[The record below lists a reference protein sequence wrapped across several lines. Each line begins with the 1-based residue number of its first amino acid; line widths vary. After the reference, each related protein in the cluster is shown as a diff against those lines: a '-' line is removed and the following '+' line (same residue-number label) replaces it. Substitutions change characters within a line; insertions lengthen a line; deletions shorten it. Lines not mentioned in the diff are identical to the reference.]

1 MDDNEEESVEDSM
14 IKNKDE
20 HDRFPDEQAQKL
32 YEKMK
37 FYLDCDFNLFLYGV
51 GTKKNFLNSFVLSQL
66 KEEHVGCVINGYHSG
81 TTIKAV
87 VREMEKFVKEKLL
100 GRKAMDRN
108 QTTQDTFEFVK
119 RIFNEVT
126 EDKYEI

>member
-1 MDDNEEESVEDSM
+1 
-14 IKNKDE
+14 
-20 HDRFPDEQAQKL
+20 
-32 YEKMK
+32 MK

-51 GTKKNFLNSFVLSQL
+51 GTKKKFLNSFVLSHL

-87 VREMEKFVKEKLL
+87 VKEMEKFVKEKLL
-100 GRKAMDRN
+100 GRKGMDRN

-126 EDKYEI
+126 EDKYEIKHFYLIIHSMDMGMLKG